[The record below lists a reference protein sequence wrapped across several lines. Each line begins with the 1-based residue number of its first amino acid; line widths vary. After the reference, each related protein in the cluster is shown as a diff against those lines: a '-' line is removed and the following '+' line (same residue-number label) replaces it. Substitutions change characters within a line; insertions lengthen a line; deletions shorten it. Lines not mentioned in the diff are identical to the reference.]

1 MRRRS
6 RSDYVERPW
15 PTIVAIAASALVLVI
30 IPIASA
36 NVPGVQIT
44 SRPDDPTSSTSAT
57 FEFSNSLDAG
67 ARFECQL
74 DGTAFSPCLTPF
86 TTPELNG
93 GTHTLVVRDAAATGD
108 QDSFTWTV
116 DTTSSSP
123 QTVYLTLPGV
133 VRHATAKVGDRVVVL
148 TWAKPAATDLASVEI
163 KQSAVG
169 DPTSAKVVYRGLR
182 NSFKSDG
189 LVNGVTYR
197 FVLICIDKAGNMSR
211 PVVVSATPKP
221 VALTSPRAG
230 VKITKPP
237 LLRWVPDVRAGY
249 FNVQLYRNGTKILSA
264 WPNVIRFQLPTHW
277 SYANHS
283 YTLKPGVYTWYVW
296 PGIGARADVKYGDLL
311 GRSSF
316 IVVDPGRL

>member
-1 MRRRS
+1 M
-6 RSDYVERPW
+6 
-15 PTIVAIAASALVLVI
+15 
-30 IPIASA
+30 
-36 NVPGVQIT
+36 
-44 SRPDDPTSSTSAT
+44 
-57 FEFSNSLDAG
+57 
-67 ARFECQL
+67 
-74 DGTAFSPCLTPF
+74 
-86 TTPELNG
+86 
-93 GTHTLVVRDAAATGD
+93 
-108 QDSFTWTV
+108 
-116 DTTSSSP
+116 
-123 QTVYLTLPGV
+123 
-133 VRHATAKVGDRVVVL
+133 VVL

-189 LVNGVTYR
+189 LLNGVTYR
-197 FVLICIDKAGNMSR
+197 FVLIGIDKAGNMSR

-221 VALTSPRAG
+221 VALTSPVAG
-230 VKITKPP
+230 AKITQPP
-237 LLRWVPDVRAGY
+237 LLRWVPTARAGY

-296 PGIGARADVKYGDLL
+296 PGIGARAAVKYGDLL

-316 IVVDPGRL
+316 VVVDSGRL